1 MAGSIRAICCGAPS
15 DLAGRQKSLLVIGQL
30 LYPVDLAMVIYLIA
44 KNAKRVSAT
53 AMVYKDRM
61 DDVIRTNKRKKQ

>member
-1 MAGSIRAICCGAPS
+1 
-15 DLAGRQKSLLVIGQL
+15 
-30 LYPVDLAMVIYLIA
+30 MVIYLIA